1 MAESLR
7 LFPIDP
13 EAAYGLT
20 PIPPVPGVTV
30 RLAPVRVAVGIA
42 ATRGSAGLADALQAV
57 LDHRID
63 GEPGGC
69 AGDDPRSI
77 WTAPDRWLVTSDRQ
91 DRFAF
96 VEAIEVAAAGAALV
110 TDVTDGLPALDLV
123 GPAVKSL
130 LAHGGST
137 RVSDNGSARTLL
149 ALQPVTLAARG
160 DAIRLFVDRSL
171 LPYLWNW
178 IARHALLATEGTR

>member
-1 MAESLR
+1 MADR
-7 LFPIDP
+7 LCLSPIGP
-13 EAAYGLT
+13 EAAYGLA
-20 PIPPVPGVTV
+20 PIPPVAGLTV
-30 RLAPVRVAVGIA
+30 RLAPVLVAVGIA

-57 LDHRID
+57 LGHRLD
-63 GEPGGC
+63 SEPGRC

-77 WTAPDRWLVTSDRQ
+77 WTAPDRWLVTSDRR

-96 VEAIEVAAAGAALV
+96 VEAIEAAVVGTALV
-110 TDVTDGLPALDLV
+110 TDVTDGLPAIEMA
-123 GPAVKSL
+123 GPAARSL
-130 LAHGGST
+130 LAHGCST
-137 RVSDNGSARTLL
+137 GVADNYSARTLL

-178 IARHALLATEGTR
+178 LARHAVLATERTR